1 MSSSEKNNHYEDN
14 EDHEAKKEL
23 ATDEHRLSQ
32 IRKMFSS
39 GSSCPSWWKRFL
51 LFF

>member
-1 MSSSEKNNHYEDN
+1 MSSSEKNNHHEDN

-39 GSSCPSWWKRFL
+39 GSSCPSW
-51 LFF
+51 